1 MRPQQLLVYRAR
13 ARRRRSVRKQLL
25 TTVLGVIIAGV
36 FSLGAEALDQ
46 YNYYSSDLPDPG
58 TLDISQLPQSTQI
71 LDRNGKLLYVV
82 HGNQIR
88 TVVSLAQ
95 ISPLLRKATIDV
107 EDKNFYSNSGLDYQ
121 RLVAAAYPGRQHH
134 HPAAGQA
141 QVSDL

>member
-1 MRPQQLLVYRAR
+1 VYRAR

-71 LDRNGKLLYVV
+71 LDRNGKLLLCRPRQPDPNRGVV
-82 HGNQIR
+82 G
-88 TVVSLAQ
+88 TDL
-95 ISPLLRKATIDV
+95 
-107 EDKNFYSNSGLDYQ
+107 
-121 RLVAAAYPGRQHH
+121 
-134 HPAAGQA
+134 AAGA
-141 QVSDL
+141 QSNHRRRGQELLPQLRP